1 MSPDQILSFFT
12 GNFVALLTKLI
23 LLIIIFLY
31 GIFAAVVLR
40 QVQLMNKVVTEV
52 GFSPVLFTVA
62 ILHFIAVVGVFVLA
76 IIVV

>member
-1 MSPDQILSFFT
+1 MTPEQFVALFT
-12 GNFVALLTKLI
+12 GNVLPLLTKVV

-52 GFSPVLFTVA
+52 GFSPVLFSVA
-62 ILHFIAVVGVFVLA
+62 LIHLIAVVIIFILTILLA
-76 IIVV
+76 

>member
-1 MSPDQILSFFT
+1 MSLDQILTLFT
-12 GNFVALLTKLI
+12 GNFILLITKLI

-52 GFSPVLFTVA
+52 GFSPVLLTIAV
-62 ILHFIAVVGVFVLA
+62 LHFIAVVIVFILT
-76 IIVV
+76 IILV